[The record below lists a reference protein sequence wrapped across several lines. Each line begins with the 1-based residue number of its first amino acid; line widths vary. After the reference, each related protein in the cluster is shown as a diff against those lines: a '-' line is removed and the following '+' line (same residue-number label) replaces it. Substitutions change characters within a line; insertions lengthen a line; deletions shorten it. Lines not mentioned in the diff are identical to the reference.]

1 MDCNKPFLNDFE
13 AKHIININTFPI
25 SYFHPDFEV
34 HPKKKNEAINYYFIM
49 NIYIKY
55 CALTSSTSSTRW
67 HCN

>member
-34 HPKKKNEAINYYFIM
+34 HPKKEKRGYQLLFHHEH
-49 NIYIKY
+49 
-55 CALTSSTSSTRW
+55 L
-67 HCN
+67 H